1 MSTISD
7 KLVDQDGQV
16 IYDCGGFVDLDEE
29 DVAIDSDQT
38 TTSGDKADEILTEYC
53 DLGKEDDMN
62 KDVVNNV

>member
-29 DVAIDSDQT
+29 DVAIDSDQA
-38 TTSGDKADEILTEYC
+38 TTSGDGTDEILTEYC
-53 DLGKEDDMN
+53 DIEKEDDMD
-62 KDVVNNV
+62 KDVNNV